1 MLVNSR
7 VVIGIGRAIVVFLS
21 GGYLF
26 FRKGTMWIICQCIW
40 MLLIR
45 PHCLM
50 AGVDT
55 LNSAWLWLIRFTA
68 STRYERVC
76 SLLLLLSFPSVQAC
90 VFCHLRQRDF
100 LSDGTCDFSYQCHVV
115 LSNNYRSL

>member
-1 MLVNSR
+1 MLFNSS
-7 VVIGIGRAIVVFLS
+7 VMIGIGRVIVVFLL

-40 MLLIR
+40 MSLIR

-50 AGVDT
+50 VGVDT
-55 LNSAWLWLIRFTA
+55 LNSAWLWLIRFKT
-68 STRYERVC
+68 STQYERVC

-90 VFCHLRQRDF
+90 VFCHF
-100 LSDGTCDFSYQCHVV
+100 VI
-115 LSNNYRSL
+115 